1 MLQQIYPTVAHP
13 YQYEL
18 NKDMQFAAAHY
29 VPSEAAGKC
38 QRVHGHTY
46 FANVTIAGDALDS
59 TGFLVNFAEIKKLI
73 HDRFD
78 HTVMN
83 EDTESFSDEIP
94 DRFPTTEVVA
104 RTIAEIVQAHLDRTE
119 NKPVVLQVFLRETP
133 TSYVV
138 YRPKYRQQSQPLP
151 QSQAQ
156 SQAQLREGDSR

>member
-1 MLQQIYPTVAHP
+1 MLFQYYPQIDHDFK
-13 YQYEL
+13 YEL

-38 QRVHGHTY
+38 QRMHGHTY
-46 FANVTIAGDALDS
+46 FANITIAGDTLDS
-59 TGFLVNFAEIKKLI
+59 SGFLVNFAEVKKLV

-83 EDTESFSDEIP
+83 EDTDSFSDETP

-119 NKPVVLQVFLRETP
+119 NKPVVVQVFLRETP
-133 TSYVV
+133 TSYVI
-138 YRPKYRQQSQPLP
+138 YRRQP
-151 QSQAQ
+151 QRKAG
-156 SQAQLREGDSR
+156 EGR